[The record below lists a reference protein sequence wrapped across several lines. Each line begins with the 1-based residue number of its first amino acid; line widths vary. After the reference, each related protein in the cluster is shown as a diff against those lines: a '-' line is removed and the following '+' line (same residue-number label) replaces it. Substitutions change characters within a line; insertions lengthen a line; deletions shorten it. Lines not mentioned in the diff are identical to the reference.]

1 MAQLGR
7 PGLTAGQKA
16 ELWRR
21 WKNGQSLSDIGR
33 ALGKHAGS
41 VHGVIAN
48 SGSNWTRIPRQTG
61 QPFQS
66 KLDTDSTA
74 NWTVK

>member
-1 MAQLGR
+1 MARMASGKEFLEQ
-7 PGLTAGQKA
+7 AKA
-16 ELWRR
+16 FLAKARTVDELR
-21 WKNGQSLSDIGR
+21 QAQAVVLP
-33 ALGKHAGS
+33 
-41 VHGVIAN
+41 AN
-48 SGSNWTRIPRQTG
+48 SGSNWTLIPRQTG